1 MSAQL
6 NMFVTS
12 PRPRHPGG
20 RPVSPRSFVRHVKR
34 RAVSHRHPHHITL
47 RVRKHVW
54 NLRSQRCF
62 SRIAHALKG
71 VQPRLGFR
79 VVHFAVLGNHVHLL
93 VEAEDRSSMTNGV
106 RALAIRIAKRLNKM
120 MGRRGSLYVDRYD
133 ERILENPTTVRIA
146 LRYVLTNAEHH
157 YGASASKFDRFSS
170 AAPACRDLVRRAA
183 SWLLRIGWT
192 RAP

>member
-6 NMFVTS
+6 NMFALPS
-12 PRPRHPGG
+12 RPRHPGG
-20 RPVSPRSFVRHVKR
+20 RPVSPHSLARHMKR
-34 RAVSHRHPHHITL
+34 RAVCHHHPHHITL
-47 RVRKHVW
+47 RMRKHVW

-71 VQPRLGFR
+71 VQPRVGFR
-79 VVHFAVLGNHVHLL
+79 IVHFAVLGNHVHLL
-93 VEAEDRSSMTNGV
+93 VEAEDRSVMTNGV

-120 MGRRGSLYVDRYD
+120 MHRRGSLYVDRYH
-133 ERILENPTTVRIA
+133 ERILTSPTTVRNA
-146 LRYVLTNAEHH
+146 LRYVLTNAAHH

-170 AAPACRDLVRRAA
+170 AAPACRGLVQCAA
-183 SWLLRIGWT
+183 SWLLRVGWT